1 MELPKALSKLS
12 TGQIGTIA
20 DRTTEGRKRKLKYLS
35 LISKVIKTVSHWKEY
50 QHHFRRRVRQ

>member
-20 DRTTEGRKRKLKYLS
+20 DKDHRRERKMKYLS
-35 LISKVIKTVSHWKEY
+35 LISKVIRAVSHWKEY
-50 QHHFRRRVRQ
+50 QCIKLSKI